1 MNSERHGWGHV
12 SLRTL
17 HLVLAGTVLA
27 LAIGTFAA
35 LSPEAAAATTGL
47 ILAAGVLLLWIGGR
61 LLHLGFVGAAR
72 ELADRA
78 RRISGGDFA
87 VARGPGAMHRD
98 LAELSAALREMA
110 AELEGRTGELVGERD
125 ELQAI
130 MNSIAEGVIAL
141 TADARVLR
149 MNTAAAELL
158 DVARPAV
165 LAPIGTL
172 VRHTELR
179 DHLEESV
186 AFTLGPREIRIGERY
201 LRISSRLMQGG
212 GSVVTFLDV
221 TKLHRIEQV
230 RRDFVANAS
239 HELKTPLTAVRGFA
253 ETLLED
259 DPPARLR
266 REFLGSI
273 RNNTIRLQ
281 NLVDDLLDLS
291 RLESGG
297 WIPSDEPVRLSNS
310 AREAWEGLAPE
321 QRAGRVRFFVRGEGL
336 ALADPQAL
344 HQIFR
349 NLYDNALRYTPDGG
363 SIRVTI
369 NPNGASVEVA
379 ITDTGAG
386 IPSSALPRIF
396 ERFYRADSGRGR
408 DAGGT
413 GLGLAIVR
421 HLVQS
426 MGGEIG
432 AESELGRGTTIRFE
446 LPRVS
451 DRGAGEGR

>member
-1 MNSERHGWGHV
+1 M

-17 HLVLAGTVLA
+17 HLVLAGT
-27 LAIGTFAA
+27 I
-35 LSPEAAAATTGL
+35 L
-47 ILAAGVLLLWIGGR
+47 ILALGTVAALFRDVAAVPAALIVAVGLLLLWIGGW
-61 LLHLGFVGAAR
+61 LLHFRFSRAVR

-78 RRISGGDFA
+78 RRISAGDFA
-87 VARGPGAMHRD
+87 GARGRRAMPPD
-98 LAELSAALREMA
+98 LAELSAALRAMA
-110 AELEGRTGELVGERD
+110 EEIEGRTGELVGEQD

-130 MNSIAEGVIAL
+130 MDSIAEGVIAL
-141 TADARVLR
+141 TEDARVLR
-149 MNTAAAELL
+149 MNTAAAQLL
-158 DVARPAV
+158 DVAQPPA

-179 DHLEESV
+179 DHLTESV
-186 AFTLGPREIRIGERY
+186 AFPLAPREVRIGARH
-201 LRISSRLMQGG
+201 LRISSHLMQGG
-212 GSVVTFLDV
+212 GSVVTFVDV
-221 TKLHRIEQV
+221 TKLHLIERV

-259 DPPARLR
+259 DPPEDLR
-266 REFLGSI
+266 QEFLGSI
-273 RNNTIRLQ
+273 RKNTIRLQ

-297 WIPSDEPVRLSNS
+297 WIPSEEPVRLANS
-310 AREAWEGLAPE
+310 AQEVWEGLAPE
-321 QRAGRVRFFVRGEGL
+321 QRARKVRFSVRGDGV

-349 NLYDNALRYTPDGG
+349 NLYDNALRYTPAGG
-363 SIRVTI
+363 SITVTI
-369 NPNGASVEVA
+369 TPNGSTVRIAV
-379 ITDTGAG
+379 TDSGTGIA
-386 IPSSALPRIF
+386 SSALPRIF
-396 ERFYRADSGRGR
+396 ERFYRADSGRDR

-426 MGGEIG
+426 MEGTVG
-432 AESELGRGTTIRFE
+432 AESELGWGTTIRFE
-446 LPRVS
+446 LPGIPDSR
-451 DRGAGEGR
+451 AGEDP

>member
-1 MNSERHGWGHV
+1 M

-17 HLVLAGTVLA
+17 HLVFAGTIVV
-27 LAIGTFAA
+27 LAIGVGAA
-35 LSPEAAAATTGL
+35 FSPQVSVAPAVL
-47 ILAAGVLLLWIGGR
+47 IAVAGVLLLWVGGG
-61 LLHLGFVGAAR
+61 LLHLGFSGAAR
-72 ELADRA
+72 ELTDRV
-78 RRISGGDFA
+78 RRIAGGDFA
-87 VARGPGAMHRD
+87 GARGRPVMHPD
-98 LAELSAALREMA
+98 LAELSAALHDMTKV
-110 AELEGRTGELVGERD
+110 LESRTGELEAERD

-130 MNSIAEGVIAL
+130 MDSIAEGVIAL
-141 TADARVLR
+141 TVDARVLR

-158 DVARPAV
+158 DVARPPV

-186 AFTLGPREIRIGERY
+186 AFRLAPREIRIGERH
-201 LRISSRLMQGG
+201 LRISSHLMQGG

-221 TKLHRIEQV
+221 TQLHRVEQV

-259 DPPARLR
+259 DPPEGLR
-266 REFLGSI
+266 SAFLGSI
-273 RNNTIRLQ
+273 RKNTIRLQ
-281 NLVDDLLDLS
+281 VLVDDLLDLS

-297 WIPSDEPVRLSNS
+297 WVPSEEPVRLSSS
-310 AREAWEGLAPE
+310 AREVWEGLATA
-321 QRAGRVRFFVRGEGL
+321 QRTRNVRFSVRGDGL
-336 ALADPQAL
+336 ALADSQAL

-349 NLYDNALRYTPDGG
+349 NLYDNALRYTPEGG
-363 SIRVTI
+363 SITVTI
-369 NPNGASVEVA
+369 TPNGANVRVA
-379 ITDTGAG
+379 VTDTGAG
-386 IPSSALPRIF
+386 IASSSLPRIF
-396 ERFYRADSGRGR
+396 ERFYRADDGRDR

-413 GLGLAIVR
+413 GLGLAIMR

-426 MGGEIG
+426 MEGEVG

-446 LPRVS
+446 LPRIRG
-451 DRGAGEGR
+451 RGAREDR